1 MQQKYAAWN
10 NPGIKLVSLKAEMV
24 DGIAVVSAE
33 YEMKQVSAKLA
44 LTYAINNKG
53 AVKVTQK
60 MTADKSAKVVSM
72 FRFGMQMVMP
82 ASFEKIS
89 YYGRGR
95 LKIMQIV
102 RLLLILV
109 YIISR

>member
-1 MQQKYAAWN
+1 M
-10 NPGIKLVSLKAEMV
+10 SLKAEMV

-60 MTADKSAKVVSM
+60 
-72 FRFGMQMVMP
+72 
-82 ASFEKIS
+82 
-89 YYGRGR
+89 
-95 LKIMQIV
+95 
-102 RLLLILV
+102 
-109 YIISR
+109 